1 MRIVSYLGVEAQR
14 LVESSEEPM
23 ADSQAAVAAR
33 FESLETSKL
42 KNKYRRPQ
50 VTTKREERLREKA
63 NSRDRRPSLLLLC

>member
-23 ADSQAAVAAR
+23 ADSQAPVAAR

-50 VTTKREERLREKA
+50 VLM
-63 NSRDRRPSLLLLC
+63 S